1 MPLYKCIS
9 PFGEKKFEGRLWPGM
24 KPDDRFIRLIFVT
37 IKYRACE
44 TWENMYN
51 KKEIIMIRGGYETET

>member
-1 MPLYKCIS
+1 
-9 PFGEKKFEGRLWPGM
+9 M